1 MPRTKDP
8 QIGGPYFIERK
19 TEMNTK
25 AESYAAVH
33 LVDIENLCG
42 CGKPNKD
49 QITRVCANYYDEVG
63 VQEGDLVVVASG
75 TQNRFAVYE
84 GWPGAVYQF
93 RPGENGADIAL
104 AQFICENKLETKYVR
119 AFLGSGD
126 GGLAPYLELLS
137 KKGIDPI
144 VVSRKA
150 GLSYKLNKFEH
161 IFVSEVKEK

>member
-1 MPRTKDP
+1 MPRTKGP

-49 QITRVCANYYDEVG
+49 QITQVCANYYDEVG
-63 VQEGDLVVVASG
+63 VQEGDLVVVAPG

-93 RPGENGADIAL
+93 RPGDNGADIAL

-150 GLSYKLNKFEH
+150 GLSYKLSKFEH